1 MYKQYNALVSCQPK
15 WASIYQTVN
24 MVISFLKIMKIPNP
38 KGRELIQMYRVVPQT
53 KTTKTFHLYVY
64 LSTCT

>member
-1 MYKQYNALVSCQPK
+1 MYKQYNASVSWQPK
-15 WASIYQTVN
+15 WASLHQTVN

-53 KTTKTFHLYVY
+53 KTTN
-64 LSTCT
+64 